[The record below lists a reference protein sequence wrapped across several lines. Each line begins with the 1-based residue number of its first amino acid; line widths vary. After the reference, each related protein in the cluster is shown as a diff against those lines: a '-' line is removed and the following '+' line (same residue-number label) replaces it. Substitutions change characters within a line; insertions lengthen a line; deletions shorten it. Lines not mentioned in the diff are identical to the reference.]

1 MYSPIEREIM
11 ALPARTGGLGIP
23 NPVLTAEPSFLD
35 SMKITEELS
44 SLIKEQKWECP
55 KEETMKKAKHE
66 VVKHKRESEKK
77 NLVSIKDKIKTEV
90 RDSKK
95 KPQLLTALEMATLK
109 GASSWLTALP
119 LQDQNF
125 ALNKAEFRDA
135 LALRYGWRSKNLPQR
150 CACGAVNSIS
160 HCLDCKLGGYVTM
173 RHNQTRDTFA
183 NLLRKAGCKGVETE
197 QQLLPDDGELDQA
210 EKGDEARMDVTA
222 IGFWGTWQRAFFDVR
237 VFDPFAPSYANR
249 TLSSLFKQ
257 QEKEKK

>member
-1 MYSPIEREIM
+1 MTEPQAAYAGYSFGMKAKWNFLQRTIPHTGDLFKPLEELLSSTFITNLTGHVHSPIEREIM
-11 ALPARTGGLGIP
+11 ALPARNGGLGIP

-77 NLVSIKDKIKTEV
+77 NLVSIKDKIKTEI

-95 KPQLLTALEMATLK
+95 KPQLLTAREMATLK

-135 LALRYGWRSKNLPQR
+135 LAFGTDGDPRIFPKGAHVERS
-150 CACGAVNSIS
+150 
-160 HCLDCKLGGYVTM
+160 
-173 RHNQTRDTFA
+173 TR
-183 NLLRKAGCKGVETE
+183 
-197 QQLLPDDGELDQA
+197 
-210 EKGDEARMDVTA
+210 
-222 IGFWGTWQRAFFDVR
+222 
-237 VFDPFAPSYANR
+237 SR
-249 TLSSLFKQ
+249 TVWTVSSAAT
-257 QEKEKK
+257 